1 MKAVDR
7 DEAVQDLAN
16 AIVVQAAE
24 DYREALVQ
32 LKYLPNDWRAKSK
45 VQEIERFF
53 RSAWYRL
60 LTKVDAETLMRRLRA
75 EVDT

>member
-1 MKAVDR
+1 MKAVDL

-24 DYREALVQ
+24 DYREALLQ

-45 VQEIERFF
+45 IQEIERFF
-53 RSAWYRL
+53 RSPWYRL
-60 LTKVDAETLMRRLRA
+60 LTKVDADMLMQRLRA
-75 EVDT
+75 EVEA